1 MDEEVCKLLEVGF
14 IREVKYTTWLAN
26 MVMVKKSNGKWR
38 MCTDF
43 TDLNKACPKDN
54 YPLPNI
60 DALVDGVSGFEVL
73 NFLDAYSGYNQIPI
87 YRPNIEKTMFITE
100 RETYCY
106 DVMSLGLKNVG
117 ATYQRLMD
125 KVF

>member
-1 MDEEVCKLLEVGF
+1 MLEVGF